1 MAEADSHIVA
11 AVVADSRT
19 VVVGNRIVAVV
30 DLVEVEY
37 GVAGRMQVVL
47 VVAVGAELP
56 LLALAWLEPSL
67 SWSRS
72 KRMIVESVR

>member
-11 AVVADSRT
+11 TVVADSRT

-30 DLVEVEY
+30 EQ
-37 GVAGRMQVVL
+37 GAAGRMQVVL
-47 VVAVGAELP
+47 VVAAGAELP
-56 LLALAWLEPSL
+56 LLALAWQEPSL